1 MTQQQEHHLET
12 LREIRS
18 LMEKTS
24 RFISL
29 SGLSGVIAG
38 VLALAGAAM
47 AYAYLGI
54 TPFDNQSAYYADIN
68 TLQKWGM
75 DYKAFFLLDAGIVLI
90 LAIGFGI
97 LLTTRKAK
105 KKGQKIWDS
114 LTKRL
119 LFNLAIPL
127 IAGGIFCLAL
137 LYHGNVGYIAPATL
151 IFYGLA
157 LFNASKYTLVDVK
170 YLGLTEIALGL
181 LACFFL
187 GYGLEFWAIGF
198 GVLHILYG
206 TIMHFKYEGV

>member
-1 MTQQQEHHLET
+1 MIQQQEHHLET

-18 LMEKTS
+18 LMEKSS

-38 VLALAGAAM
+38 MLALAGAAM
-47 AYAYLGI
+47 AYTYLGI
-54 TPFDNQSAYYADIN
+54 TPFENQRAYYVDIS
-68 TLQKWGM
+68 TLHKWGM
-75 DYKAFFLLDAGIVLI
+75 GYKTFFLLDAAIVLI
-90 LAIGFGI
+90 LAISFGI

-105 KKGQKIWDS
+105 KKGQKIWDA

-181 LACFFL
+181 LACFLL

-198 GVLHILYG
+198 GILHILYG

>member
-18 LMEKTS
+18 LMEKSS

-38 VLALAGAAM
+38 MLALAGAAM
-47 AYAYLGI
+47 AYIYLGI
-54 TPFDNQSAYYADIN
+54 SPLDHQALYYVDVDSW
-68 TLQKWGM
+68 QKWGM
-75 DYKAFFLLDAGIVLI
+75 GYKAFFLLDAAIVLV
-90 LAIGFGI
+90 LAIGAGI

-105 KKGQKIWDS
+105 KKGQKIWDA
-114 LTKRL
+114 LTRRL

-127 IAGGIFCLAL
+127 ITGGIFCLAL

-181 LACFFL
+181 SACFL
-187 GYGLEFWAIGF
+187 PGYGLEFWAVGF